1 MSLQIMSLSG
11 KVFFREILVKN
22 GVCKKKLI
30 ENQLTIIHHCAT
42 EYNGCGCTQQVNR
55 VSYYGCLDSTQNF
68 TKTSEVMH
76 VALSY
81 CLLGLLITIALCANV
96 LELLTKFYPRISNYR
111 GNLVQVYNTCHKLLK
126 QKPFLLN
133 VLENF

>member
-1 MSLQIMSLSG
+1 MAGLNLE
-11 KVFFREILVKN
+11 FHKN
-22 GVCKKKLI
+22 LWG
-30 ENQLTIIHHCAT
+30 
-42 EYNGCGCTQQVNR
+42 
-55 VSYYGCLDSTQNF
+55 
-68 TKTSEVMH
+68 H

-96 LELLTKFYPRISNYR
+96 LELLTKFYPGISNYR

-133 VLENF
+133 VLENFLHSLFTPLFSPRWPLSFPNVEPCVF